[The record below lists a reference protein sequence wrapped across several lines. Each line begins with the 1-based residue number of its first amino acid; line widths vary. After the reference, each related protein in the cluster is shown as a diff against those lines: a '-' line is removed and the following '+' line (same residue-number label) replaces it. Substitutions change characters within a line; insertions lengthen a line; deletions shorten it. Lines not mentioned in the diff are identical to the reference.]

1 MLAVTVRPP
10 AAGRSA
16 HLGVRRSVRAH
27 LTSRAD
33 PCPPPR
39 PCSLQDLI
47 AIVGVGAALSLA
59 AALVELDIPGRVKL
73 LGTPAE
79 EGGGGKVILI
89 KEGAYDD
96 MTGQSVFDIERDQCR
111 RETSLRA

>member
-16 HLGVRRSVRAH
+16 HLGVRRSGEF
-27 LTSRAD
+27 TSPVELIPALYRS
-33 PCPPPR
+33 
-39 PCSLQDLI
+39 SLLDLI

-96 MTGQSVFDIERDQCR
+96 MTGQSLFDIERDQCR
-111 RETSLRA
+111 RETS